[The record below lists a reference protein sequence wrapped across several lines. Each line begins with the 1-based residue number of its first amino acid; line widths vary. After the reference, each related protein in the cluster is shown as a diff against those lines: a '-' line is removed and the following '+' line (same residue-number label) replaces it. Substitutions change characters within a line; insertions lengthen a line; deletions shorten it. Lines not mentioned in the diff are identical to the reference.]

1 MDSWEKDENKTF
13 IIKEMKN
20 VTLHSSSYLSTIFFT
35 NLLLDL
41 WDLHVGLTNLMVN
54 LSVHYVEMV
63 KNEKEN
69 KFYHF
74 SKESYL

>member
-1 MDSWEKDENKTF
+1 M
-13 IIKEMKN
+13 
-20 VTLHSSSYLSTIFFT
+20 
-35 NLLLDL
+35 
-41 WDLHVGLTNLMVN
+41 GLTNLMVN
-54 LSVHYVEMV
+54 FFVCYVEMV